1 MISFPPGTE
10 MFHFPGFASYTYVF
24 SARYL
29 PSVGGFPH
37 SDIFGSQPGCR
48 LPEAF
53 RRLQRPSSPL
63 AAKASTVCA
72 YSLDHIIESSTARPM
87 IKRHITGQHARL
99 NPHCPFAGSVLR
111 LSNHSLLW
119 TFSLSTLLKSIRIV
133 KTRRQFSSLIFMI

>member
-10 MFHFPGFASYTYVF
+10 MFHFPGFASYTYEF

-37 SDIFGSQPGCR
+37 SDIVGSQSGCR
-48 LPEAF
+48 LPDAF

-72 YSLDHIIESSTARPM
+72 YSLDHIIESSTARST

-99 NPHCPFAGSVLR
+99 NPHYPFAGSVLR

-133 KTRRQFSSLIFMI
+133 KTRRQFSKPLLMT